1 MSKSLF
7 AQTTSGP
14 GPGEIG
20 MNMDKFKRNTTRAIQ
35 KYSSLE
41 DDRVGSHGD
50 GGQVWPVAWRKRLLV
65 AFWQVIAGHGERQQ
79 NLLLASEGD
88 PATQG
93 SQKHGVFVWMGGGW
107 SRSAVAIGR
116 HSIGCRPS
124 PPGTRPARRRSTDGD
139 VGLASR
145 GSRRR
150 QPPSSSSSD
159 EARRRTCLV
168 IRCLAPQQGMQ
179 STGSFRSG
187 RYR

>member
-1 MSKSLF
+1 MIDACSCSDTLINRVTLLEPFLNKSLF

-20 MNMDKFKRNTTRAIQ
+20 MNMDKFKRNTMRAIQ

-107 SRSAVAIGR
+107 SRGA
-116 HSIGCRPS
+116 
-124 PPGTRPARRRSTDGD
+124 AR
-139 VGLASR
+139 LL
-145 GSRRR
+145 
-150 QPPSSSSSD
+150 P
-159 EARRRTCLV
+159 
-168 IRCLAPQQGMQ
+168 
-179 STGSFRSG
+179 
-187 RYR
+187 